1 MKFVDI
7 INSKMFLNGLM
18 EIVAKKDRAITLK
31 LDNREVVDVDIFFDT
46 KCIQIV
52 LMVEKD
58 EYNEKF
64 RFKLIGNELHME
76 THPSKTDEL
85 QLKAFKWC
93 LQYANDYECSFNQ
106 FIGAY

>member
-1 MKFVDI
+1 MRFVDI
-7 INSKMFLNGLM
+7 VNSKMFLNGLM

-31 LDNREVVDVDIFFDT
+31 LDDREVVDVDIFFDT

-64 RFKLIGNELHME
+64 RFQLIGNELHME

-93 LQYANDYECSFNQ
+93 LQYADDYERSYEQ
-106 FIGAY
+106 FISAY